1 VVIPRERPSHRNRMG
16 NPSLLYRDKILPT
29 NGSTTKTVRWAAM
42 GLTRD
47 VSSYPASE
55 AGLGERRAWEEFR
68 GSDDEEETASFVN

>member
-1 VVIPRERPSHRNRMG
+1 
-16 NPSLLYRDKILPT
+16 
-29 NGSTTKTVRWAAM
+29 M